1 MLALAAG
8 RCEFAHGRLY
18 EGNEVDPGGLTL
30 RALATP
36 GHTDGQL
43 WFELVDGSTVVG
55 VFTGRSLIV
64 GAAARWPGCST
75 ARCIA

>member
-1 MLALAAG
+1 MDGARMLGSAAG
-8 RCEFAHGRLY
+8 RCELAHGRLY
-18 EGNEVDPGGLTL
+18 TGDEVDLGGLTL
-30 RALATP
+30 RGLATP

-64 GAAARWPGCST
+64 GGAAC
-75 ARCIA
+75 